1 MIIKLDNTI
10 STTAL
15 ELVQWSN
22 LFILFL
28 DIGGENHG
36 GLCLWGIITVRIV
49 VIIFMH

>member
-15 ELVQWSN
+15 ELVQWRN

-36 GLCLWGIITVRIV
+36 GLRFWGVITVRIV